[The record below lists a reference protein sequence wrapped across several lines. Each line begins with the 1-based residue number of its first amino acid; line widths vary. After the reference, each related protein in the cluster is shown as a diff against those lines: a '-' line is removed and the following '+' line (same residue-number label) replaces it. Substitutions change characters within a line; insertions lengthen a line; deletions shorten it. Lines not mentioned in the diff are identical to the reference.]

1 MNEIILIGAGGHA
14 RSCIDVIEL
23 TGLYKIAGLVEKNDA
38 NSNESL
44 GYPVLGTDDDL
55 SNLRKEYKFAL
66 VSVGQIKSAEIRIK
80 LFQLLRG
87 MDYMLPVIVS
97 PRAYVSKRAQIGDG
111 TIVMHDA
118 MVNANAMI
126 GENCIINNKAMIE
139 HDAVIGDHCHIAT
152 GAIINGDV
160 KVGRECFFG
169 SGSVTKQGI
178 QIGNNCVIGAG
189 VVLKHNVESD
199 QVIKN

>member
-80 LFQLLRG
+80 LFQLLRE
-87 MDYMLPVIVS
+87 MDYALPAIVS
-97 PRAYVSKRAQIGDG
+97 PRAYISKYAQIGDG
-111 TIVMHDA
+111 TIIMHDA
-118 MVNANAMI
+118 IVNANTKI
-126 GENCIINNKAMIE
+126 GKNCIINNKALIE
-139 HDAVIGDHCHIAT
+139 HDAIIGDHCHIAT
-152 GAIINGDV
+152 GAIVNGEV
-160 KVGRECFFG
+160 TVGNESFFG
-169 SGSVTKQGI
+169 SGAVTRQSVS
-178 QIGNNCVIGAG
+178 IGNNCVIGAG
-189 VVLKHNVESD
+189 VVVKKDIDSD